1 MKKNRFPLAIKVLVF
16 YVSFMLLHYLYDWFP
31 STFTMIFSGINE
43 SVYQHMKIAFFV
55 SIFTST
61 IEYLTIKK
69 AIQSRSRFFISRI
82 FTTTYLPLLMMV
94 IFLICPLLFGKIET
108 IAGEIVWANIALIA
122 TAIFSFEIEKH
133 FEKSDPSKFLYV
145 IVIFLFLIS
154 LVQFIVFTFD
164 LPWFDILA
172 TPPG

>member
-1 MKKNRFPLAIKVLVF
+1 MAVKVLVF

-31 STFTMIFSGINE
+31 NTFTMIFSGINE

-55 SIFTST
+55 CIFTST

-69 AIQSRSRFFISRI
+69 AIQFKNRFFISRI

-108 IAGEIVWANIALIA
+108 IAGEIIWANIALIT
-122 TAIFSFEIEKH
+122 TAIFSFEMEKH
-133 FEKSDPSKFLYV
+133 FEKSEPSRFIQV
-145 IVIFLFLIS
+145 IVLFIFLVS
-154 LVQFIVFTFD
+154 LVQFVAFTFV

-172 TPPG
+172 TPPGW